1 MTTTIRRFGLG
12 LGGALVVLG
21 AIAAVHA
28 SAQNTAGAPGA
39 FMGHRGARGIGG
51 GLPLGRLAA
60 KLGLSDAQKD
70 QIKTIMLSHRDE
82 WKSLADRAAA
92 ARKALN
98 DAVTADTI
106 DENAI
111 RQASAAQAAV
121 QADRAV
127 ARARVH
133 AEVFQ
138 VLTPDQQ
145 KQARDLQAQMKA
157 KADQFRQRLEQR
169 RGGQP

>member
-1 MTTTIRRFGLG
+1 MTTLVRRFGLG
-12 LGGALVVLG
+12 LGAALVVLG

-28 SAQNTAGAPGA
+28 SSQNTAAGPAP
-39 FMGHRGARGIGG
+39 FMGHRNARGMGG
-51 GLPLGRLAA
+51 GLPFGRLAGQ
-60 KLGLSDAQKD
+60 LGLSDAQKD
-70 QIKTIMLSHRDE
+70 QIKTIMQSHRDE
-82 WKSLADRAAA
+82 WKSLADRASA

-98 DAVTADTI
+98 DAVTADTV

-121 QADRAV
+121 QADMAV
-127 ARARVH
+127 TRARVH

-145 KQARDLQAQMKA
+145 KQAKELRAQMKA
-157 KADQFRQRLEQR
+157 KQDQFRQRLEQR